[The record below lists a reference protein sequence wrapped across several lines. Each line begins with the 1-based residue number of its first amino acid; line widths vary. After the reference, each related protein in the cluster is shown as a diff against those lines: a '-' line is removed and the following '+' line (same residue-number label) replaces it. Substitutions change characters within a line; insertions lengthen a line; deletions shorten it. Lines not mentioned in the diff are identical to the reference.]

1 MEKIDPKLI
10 DEIAN
15 KVAASVKGVT
25 QEQAKKIIELKLED
39 SMLGYREMGKRVAL
53 KKDKVMQVW
62 KMAEPML
69 TLVKE
74 TSKEPEKPKDEGEFY
89 GEAFSMT
96 EKLLRRGY
104 RPSDIVIELVKKL
117 KILPDKAREAVE
129 KYFEQKRLN
138 VIDLEKKLRKE
149 LRELRERV
157 DDIDA
162 DLWPLKQRV
171 ELGLGSPGRYQRN
184 KCPQSRKSDGVCT
197 YWHWD
202 SRPSDLRIREALVKD
217 GNVWRLKVSEHPEYC
232 ATCSYRPEAPKST
245 VSPSR
250 PFLKPFP
257 HLGT

>member
-1 MEKIDPKLI
+1 MEKIDPKVI
-10 DEIAN
+10 EEVER
-15 KVAASVKGVT
+15 KVLASVRGVT
-25 QEQAKKIIELKLED
+25 QEQVKQIIVLKSSNPE
-39 SMLGYREMGKRVAL
+39 LGYRETGKRVGL
-53 KKDKVMQVW
+53 KKDKVREVW

-69 TLVKE
+69 ALAKE
-74 TSKEPEKPKDEGEFY
+74 TSKEPEKPMDEGEFY
-89 GEAFSMT
+89 SEAFSMT
-96 EKLLRRGY
+96 EKLSARGY
-104 RPSDIVIELVKKL
+104 RPSDIVIEVVKKF

-171 ELGLGSPGRYQRN
+171 ELGLGSPGRYKRN

-257 HLGT
+257 HFGT